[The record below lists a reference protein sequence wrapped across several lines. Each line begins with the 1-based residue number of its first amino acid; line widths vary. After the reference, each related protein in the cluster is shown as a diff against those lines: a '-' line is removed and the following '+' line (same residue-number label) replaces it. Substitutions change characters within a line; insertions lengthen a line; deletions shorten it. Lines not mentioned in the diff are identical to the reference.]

1 MSNNYKKFEIE
12 TKSTA
17 DNDPNYK
24 IDLKNFI
31 KTPSDIELANIDSS
45 WYQNL
50 AYKIS
55 KSDITEVRKYKF

>member
-31 KTPSDIELANIDSS
+31 KTSSDIELANIDSS
-45 WYQNL
+45 
-50 AYKIS
+50 
-55 KSDITEVRKYKF
+55 

>member
-1 MSNNYKKFEIE
+1 MNSYEVIGSISAHTSYYFLFHVSNNYKKFEIE

-31 KTPSDIELANIDSS
+31 KTSSDIELANIDSS
-45 WYQNL
+45 
-50 AYKIS
+50 
-55 KSDITEVRKYKF
+55 